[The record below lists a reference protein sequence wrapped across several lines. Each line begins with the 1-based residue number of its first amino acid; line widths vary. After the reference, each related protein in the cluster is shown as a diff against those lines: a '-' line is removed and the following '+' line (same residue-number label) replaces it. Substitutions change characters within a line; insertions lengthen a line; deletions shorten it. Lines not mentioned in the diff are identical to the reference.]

1 VTPALKPWWREPT
14 RDNWTA
20 FGAAW
25 LGWVLDAFDFTI
37 YLLVMPMIAREF
49 GATTTQTAG
58 VITLT
63 LLIRLAGGTAAGWAA
78 DKWGRRGVLMASM
91 LWLALFDAAI
101 AFAPSF
107 AWVVGLRILFGFGMG
122 AEWTAGTTLAMES
135 WPERSRGIASGVLQG
150 SWAIGYLVAAL
161 AAAVVVPIWG
171 WRALFLLAAAPAL
184 LVLPIRMMV
193 KESPEWR
200 ARKAAGTASSAPAS
214 SWRDLLAPGIPRKIA
229 WASLAMTLGFGVY
242 YGLSGLYPTMLQAE
256 HHLTMGDVAPLV
268 IAFNIGMLIGAV
280 ACGAAASRYGVVA
293 AIAIPAV
300 IAVPILPLYVG
311 LVPGALGIGAF
322 AAGLVGVGWSGVTP
336 LLLTKAFPAHLRA
349 RAAGVTYHLG
359 ALGAAFVTTGVAAF
373 AEAAGITLGLSMA
386 LIASVL
392 LLALVVVLLP
402 ARRTAELPATPAHG

>member
-1 VTPALKPWWREPT
+1 MSAARVSWWREPT

-58 VITLT
+58 VVTLT
-63 LLIRLAGGTAAGWAA
+63 LLVRLAGGAAAGWAA
-78 DKWGRRGVLMASM
+78 DRWGRRGVLMASM

-150 SWAIGYLVAAL
+150 SWAIGYLLAGV

-171 WRALFLLAAAPAL
+171 WRGLFILAAAPAL

-193 KESPEWR
+193 RESAEWR
-200 ARKAAGTASSAPAS
+200 ERRATGSSS
-214 SWRDLLAPGIPRKIA
+214 GGWRDLLAPGMPKRLI
-229 WASLAMTLGFGVY
+229 WASLAMMLGFGVY
-242 YGLSGLYPTMLQAE
+242 YGLSGLYPTMLQTE
-256 HHLTMGDVAPLV
+256 HGLAMGDVARLV
-268 IAFNIGMLIGAV
+268 GGFNVGMLVGAV
-280 ACGAAASRYGVVA
+280 ICGTVA
-293 AIAIPAV
+293 ARHGVFVAIAVPAMIAIPV
-300 IAVPILPLYVG
+300 LPLYVG
-311 LVPGALGIGAF
+311 LVPGALDAGAI
-322 AAGLVGVGWSGVTP
+322 AAGVVGVGWSGVTP
-336 LLLTKAFPAHLRA
+336 LLLTKAFPAHVRA
-349 RAAGVTYHLG
+349 RAAGLTYHVG
-359 ALGAAFVTTGVAAF
+359 ALGAAFVTTGVAAL
-373 AEAAGITLGLSMA
+373 AQYTGWSLGATMA
-386 LIASVL
+386 LVSAVL
-392 LLALVVVLLP
+392 LVALVGVLVP
-402 ARRTAELPATPAHG
+402 ARSQALGSEPVTG